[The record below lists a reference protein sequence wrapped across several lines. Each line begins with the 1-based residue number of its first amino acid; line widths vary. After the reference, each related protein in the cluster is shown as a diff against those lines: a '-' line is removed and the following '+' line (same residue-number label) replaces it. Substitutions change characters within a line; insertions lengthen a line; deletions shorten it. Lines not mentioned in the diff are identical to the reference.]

1 MEQNR
6 ELKITTL
13 NDLESYSKGQLV
25 ELPPF
30 AEGQPFVARIKRPSM
45 LQMVANGTIP
55 NILLIKAQS
64 LFLEQTE
71 GFDPDD
77 ENMMKE
83 MLQILEIVAKES
95 LIEPKYEQIKECGLQ
110 LTDDQLMFL
119 YNYSQQGVNI
129 LEPFRTE

>member
-1 MEQNR
+1 MEENR
-6 ELKITTL
+6 ELKLTTL
-13 NDLESYSKGQLV
+13 NDLEKYSKGQLV

-55 NILLIKAQS
+55 NILLIKAQQ
-64 LFLEQTE
+64 LFLEETE
-71 GFDPDD
+71 SFDPDD

-83 MLQILEIVAKES
+83 MLQILEIMAKES
-95 LIEPKYEQIKECGLQ
+95 LLEPKYEQIKECGLQ

-119 YNYSQQGVNI
+119 YNYSQQGVKI

>member
-1 MEQNR
+1 MGENR
-6 ELKITTL
+6 ELKLTTL
-13 NDLESYSKGQLV
+13 NDLEKYSKGQLV

-45 LQMVANGTIP
+45 LQMIANGTIP

-95 LIEPKYEQIKECGLQ
+95 LLEPKYEQIKECGLQ

-119 YNYSQQGVNI
+119 YNYSQQGIKI

>member
-1 MEQNR
+1 MEENR
-6 ELKITTL
+6 ELKLTTL
-13 NDLESYSKGQLV
+13 NDLEKYSKGQLV
-25 ELPPF
+25 KLPPF

-55 NILLIKAQS
+55 NILLIKAQN

-95 LIEPKYEQIKECGLQ
+95 LLEPKYEQIKECGLQ

-119 YNYSQQGVNI
+119 YNYSQQGIKI

>member
-1 MEQNR
+1 MEENR
-6 ELKITTL
+6 ELKLTTL
-13 NDLESYSKGQLV
+13 NDLEKYSKGQLV

-30 AEGQPFVARIKRPSM
+30 AEGQHFVARIKRPSM

-95 LIEPKYEQIKECGLQ
+95 LLEPRYEQVKECGLQ

-119 YNYSQQGVNI
+119 YNYSQQGVKI

>member
-1 MEQNR
+1 MEENR
-6 ELKITTL
+6 ELKLTTL
-13 NDLESYSKGQLV
+13 SDLEKYSKGQLV

-30 AEGQPFVARIKRPSM
+30 AEEQPFVARIKRPSM

-95 LIEPKYEQIKECGLQ
+95 LLEPKYEQIKECGLQ

>member
-1 MEQNR
+1 MEENR
-6 ELKITTL
+6 ELKLTTL
-13 NDLESYSKGQLV
+13 NDLEKYSKGQLV
-25 ELPPF
+25 KLPPF

-55 NILLIKAQS
+55 NVLLIKAQS

-95 LIEPKYEQIKECGLQ
+95 LLEPKYEQIKECGLQ

-119 YNYSQQGVNI
+119 YNYSQQGIKI

>member
-1 MEQNR
+1 MEQNK
-6 ELKITTL
+6 ELKLTTL
-13 NDLESYSKGQLV
+13 NDLEKYSKGQLV

-55 NILLIKAQS
+55 NILLIKAQQ
-64 LFLEQTE
+64 LFLEQSE

-95 LIEPKYEQIKECGLQ
+95 LLEPKYEQIKECGLQ

-119 YNYSQQGVNI
+119 YNYSQQGIKI